1 MIKWLFKYGA
11 VIYLFNTIFLS
22 IKKTYV
28 LGDKVF
34 LGLMIIYS
42 VVLIINPIQ
51 IKKIIFH
58 KSFLFLLLLNSI
70 NLLYFIL
77 FHSISDLEA
86 LKYLLARGMQ
96 FSIISLSIYHN
107 FEYLQT
113 KFLDHI
119 VSAVFFISIFS
130 ILVNPSIFSG
140 RYSGIIWN
148 PNMLSS
154 FTVIA
159 FSISLLKKETFS
171 NYDLFLLVFFFFI
184 SIATGSR
191 GALVGIALAFLVKY
205 GFARRNLIYAI
216 LSIIGIL
223 LISSINLDTSIN
235 RFAEQSLFN
244 DRLLQYKY
252 AWQTIKLR
260 LFSGN
265 GLDKYAYIDKSLV
278 PIYLKGLII
287 SSHNGYLAILT
298 QYGLVFG
305 GAVLLVIINKSIQV
319 VSFFKDTS
327 ENERIYLFIVIY
339 TLFAA
344 IYETLITG
352 INEFHTILFWFSL
365 AFLSYSKYKMQYES

>member
-28 LGDKVF
+28 LGDMVF

-130 ILVNPSIFSG
+130 LLVNPSIFSG

-298 QYGLVFG
+298 QYGLVLG

-319 VSFFKDTS
+319 VSFFKDAS
-327 ENERIYLFIVIY
+327 ENEKIYLFIVIY

>member
-130 ILVNPSIFSG
+130 LLVNPSIFSG

-159 FSISLLKKETFS
+159 FSISLLKKESFS

-305 GAVLLVIINKSIQV
+305 GAVLLVIINKTIQV
-319 VSFFKDTS
+319 VSFFKNTS

-339 TLFAA
+339 ALFAA

>member
-130 ILVNPSIFSG
+130 LLVNPSIFSG

-159 FSISLLKKETFS
+159 FSISLLKKESFS
-171 NYDLFLLVFFFFI
+171 NYDLFLLVFFFLI

-191 GALVGIALAFLVKY
+191 GALVGIVLAFLVKY
-205 GFARRNLIYAI
+205 GFAKRNLIYAV
-216 LSIIGIL
+216 LATLGIL
-223 LISSINLDTSIN
+223 LISLLNLDTSLN
-235 RFAEQSLFN
+235 RFTEQSLFN
-244 DRLLQYKY
+244 DRLLQYQY
-252 AWQTIKLR
+252 AWLSIKEK
-260 LFSGN
+260 LFFGY
-265 GLDKYAYIDKSLV
+265 GLDKYAYLDKSLV
-278 PIYLKGLII
+278 PLYFKSKII
-287 SSHNGYLAILT
+287 GAHNGYLAIIT

-305 GAVLLVIINKSIQV
+305 GAVLLVIIKKSIQV

-339 TLFAA
+339 ALFAA

-365 AFLSYSKYKMQYES
+365 AFLSYSKYKMEDAS

>member
-1 MIKWLFKYGA
+1 MIKLFIKYGI
-11 VIYLFNTIFLS
+11 VIFLFNTILLS
-22 IKKTYV
+22 IKSTFALGNILFLFLMVIFVIV
-28 LGDKVF
+28 LV
-34 LGLMIIYS
+34 INTR
-42 VVLIINPIQ
+42 LI
-51 IKKIIFH
+51 KEVIFH
-58 KSFLFLLLLNSI
+58 KSFSFLLILNLI
-70 NLLYFIL
+70 NVLYFIL
-77 FHSISDLEA
+77 FHAFDDIEA
-86 LKYLLARGMQ
+86 LKYLFARGIQ

-107 FEYLQT
+107 FEYLKT

-119 VSAVFFISIFS
+119 VSVVFFISILGV
-130 ILVNPSIFSG
+130 LVNPSIFAG

-148 PNMLSS
+148 PNMLAS
-154 FTVIA
+154 FAVIA
-159 FSISLLKKETFS
+159 FSILFLKKESYS
-171 NYDLFLLVFFFFI
+171 NYDIFLMLFFFLI

-191 GALVGIALAFLVKY
+191 GALVGIALAFLVRY
-205 GFARRNLIYAI
+205 GFAKRNLIYAVLTI
-216 LSIIGIL
+216 GGIL
-223 LISSINLDTSIN
+223 VISSINLDTSIN

-244 DRLLQYKY
+244 DRLLQYEY
-252 AWQTIKLR
+252 AWQTIKSK

-278 PIYLKGLII
+278 PIYLKGLMI

-339 TLFAA
+339 ALFAS

>member
-1 MIKWLFKYGA
+1 MIKLFIKYGI
-11 VIYLFNTIFLS
+11 VIFLFNTILLS
-22 IKKTYV
+22 IKSTFT
-28 LGDKVF
+28 LGNILF
-34 LGLMIIYS
+34 LFLMVIFLIVLMINNR
-42 VVLIINPIQ
+42 LI
-51 IKKIIFH
+51 KEVIFH
-58 KSFLFLLLLNSI
+58 KSFNFLLILNVI
-70 NLLYFIL
+70 NIIYFIL
-77 FHSISDLEA
+77 FHSVDDIEA
-86 LKYLLARGMQ
+86 LKYLFARGIQ

-107 FEYLQT
+107 FEYLRT

-119 VSAVFFISIFS
+119 VSIVFFISILG
-130 ILVNPSIFSG
+130 ILVSPSVFSG

-148 PNMLSS
+148 PNMLAS
-154 FTVIA
+154 FTIIA
-159 FSISLLKKETFS
+159 FSILFLKKESYS
-171 NYDLFLLVFFFFI
+171 NYDISLMLFFFLI

-191 GALVGIALAFLVKY
+191 GAIVGIALAFLVKY
-205 GFARRNLIYAI
+205 GFARRNLIYAALTI
-216 LSIIGIL
+216 VGIL
-223 LISSINLDTSIN
+223 VISSINLDTSMN
-235 RFAEQSLFN
+235 RLAEQSLFN
-244 DRLLQYKY
+244 DRLLQYEY
-252 AWQTIKLR
+252 AWQTIRLK

-339 TLFAA
+339 ALFAA

-365 AFLSYSKYKMQYES
+365 AFLSYSKYKLQYES

>member
-1 MIKWLFKYGA
+1 
-11 VIYLFNTIFLS
+11 
-22 IKKTYV
+22 
-28 LGDKVF
+28 
-34 LGLMIIYS
+34 
-42 VVLIINPIQ
+42 
-51 IKKIIFH
+51 
-58 KSFLFLLLLNSI
+58 
-70 NLLYFIL
+70 
-77 FHSISDLEA
+77 
-86 LKYLLARGMQ
+86 LK
-96 FSIISLSIYHN
+96 
-107 FEYLQT
+107 T

-119 VSAVFFISIFS
+119 VSIVFFISIVGF
-130 ILVNPSIFSG
+130 LLNPSIFSG

-159 FSISLLKKETFS
+159 FSISLLKKESFS

-252 AWQTIKLR
+252 AWQTIKSK

-298 QYGLVFG
+298 QYGIVFG
-305 GAVLLVIINKSIQV
+305 GAVLLVIINKSIQLA
-319 VSFFKDTS
+319 SFFKDTS
-327 ENERIYLFIVIY
+327 ENERIYLFIIIY
-339 TLFAA
+339 AFCAA

-365 AFLSYSKYKMQYES
+365 AFLSYSKYKIEDAS

>member
-1 MIKWLFKYGA
+1 MIKWLFKYGI
-11 VIYLFNTIFLS
+11 VIFLFNTIFLS
-22 IKKTYV
+22 IKETYV
-28 LGDKVF
+28 LGNKVF
-34 LGLMIIYS
+34 LGLMITYS
-42 VVLIINPIQ
+42 VVLIINPTQ

-58 KSFLFLLLLNSI
+58 KSFSFLLILNLI
-70 NLLYFIL
+70 NILYFIL
-77 FHSISDLEA
+77 FHAFDDIEA
-86 LKYLLARGMQ
+86 LKYLFARGIQ

-107 FEYLQT
+107 FEYLKT
-113 KFLDHI
+113 KFLDNI
-119 VSAVFFISIFS
+119 VSAVFFISILG
-130 ILVNPSIFSG
+130 ILVSPSVFSG

-148 PNMLSS
+148 PNMLAS
-154 FTVIA
+154 FAVIA
-159 FSISLLKKETFS
+159 FSILFLKKESYS
-171 NYDLFLLVFFFFI
+171 NYDIFLMLFFFLI

-205 GFARRNLIYAI
+205 GFAKRNLIYAV
-216 LSIIGIL
+216 LATLGIL
-223 LISSINLDTSIN
+223 LISLLNLDTSIN

-244 DRLLQYKY
+244 DRLLQYEY
-252 AWQTIKLR
+252 AWQTIKLK

-305 GAVLLVIINKSIQV
+305 GAVLLVIINKSIQL
-319 VSFFKDTS
+319 VSFFKDTP
-327 ENERIYLFIVIY
+327 ENERIYLFIIIY
-339 TLFAA
+339 ALFAS

>member
-1 MIKWLFKYGA
+1 MIKLFIKYGI
-11 VIYLFNTIFLS
+11 VIFLFNTILLS
-22 IKKTYV
+22 ITSTFAIGNI
-28 LGDKVF
+28 L
-34 LGLMIIYS
+34 
-42 VVLIINPIQ
+42 
-51 IKKIIFH
+51 
-58 KSFLFLLLLNSI
+58 FLFLMVIFLIVIMINTRLINEVIFYKPFSFLLILNLI
-70 NLLYFIL
+70 NVFYFIL
-77 FHSISDLEA
+77 FHAFDDIEA
-86 LKYLLARGMQ
+86 LKYLFARGIQ

-107 FEYLQT
+107 FEYLRT

-119 VSAVFFISIFS
+119 VSVVFCISILGV
-130 ILVNPSIFSG
+130 LVNPSILTG

-148 PNMLSS
+148 PNMLAS
-154 FTVIA
+154 FAVIA
-159 FSISLLKKETFS
+159 FSILFLKKESYT
-171 NYDLFLLVFFFFI
+171 NYNIFLMLFFFLI

-205 GFARRNLIYAI
+205 GFAKRNLIYAVLTI
-216 LSIIGIL
+216 VGIL
-223 LISSINLDTSIN
+223 VISSINLDTSIN

-244 DRLLQYKY
+244 DRLLQYEY
-252 AWQTIKLR
+252 AWQTIKSK

-305 GAVLLVIINKSIQV
+305 GIVLLVIIKKSIQV
-319 VSFFKDTS
+319 VSFFKNTL

-339 TLFAA
+339 ALFAS

>member
-113 KFLDHI
+113 NFLDHI

-130 ILVNPSIFSG
+130 LLVNPSIFSG

-216 LSIIGIL
+216 FSILGIL

-252 AWQTIKLR
+252 AWQTIKSK

-298 QYGLVFG
+298 QYGIVFG
-305 GAVLLVIINKSIQV
+305 GAVLLLIFNISIKVI
-319 VSFFKDTS
+319 SFFKDTS
-327 ENERIYLFIVIY
+327 ENERIYAFLIIY
-339 TLFAA
+339 ALFAA

-365 AFLSYSKYKMQYES
+365 AFLSYSKYKTQYES

>member
-130 ILVNPSIFSG
+130 LLVNPSIFSG

-159 FSISLLKKETFS
+159 FSISLLKKESFS

-339 TLFAA
+339 ALFTA

-365 AFLSYSKYKMQYES
+365 AFLSYSKYKTQYES